1 MFDDVFWFVFFFSK
15 IFSVGAIN
23 SELTDSVTLAR
34 NDVRV
39 NSNAS
44 TQLMSI
50 IFCDKPTH

>member
-1 MFDDVFWFVFFFSK
+1 MMFLFFGLFFSK
-15 IFSVGAIN
+15 IFSVGAID